1 MGAIWGVVGRRP
13 PSLPAAVCPCWRR
26 WRWPPSA
33 AVARGSRPKERT
45 GGTPAARPRLG
56 LRPKRGKEAVRNV
69 TARWPMM
76 VVAALAACGGGGG
89 RTPFTPVTE
98 AAIRAI
104 RPASTVRR

>member
-1 MGAIWGVVGRRP
+1 
-13 PSLPAAVCPCWRR
+13 
-26 WRWPPSA
+26 
-33 AVARGSRPKERT
+33 
-45 GGTPAARPRLG
+45 
-56 LRPKRGKEAVRNV
+56 
-69 TARWPMM
+69 MM